1 MALSR
6 AGSRT
11 PVLKWGIAMID
22 DIIRERTENYGSFE
36 GVAILSQ
43 SLKSVMQSHD
53 HWVNMLPDER
63 EALEMIAHKM
73 ARIINGNA
81 AYKDS
86 WNDIS
91 GYAKLVADKIVCD

>member
-1 MALSR
+1 
-6 AGSRT
+6 
-11 PVLKWGIAMID
+11 MID
-22 DIIRERTENYGSFE
+22 DIIRERSENYGPFD

-43 SLKSVMQSHD
+43 SLKSVMSSHEN
-53 HWVNMLPDER
+53 WALMRPDER

>member
-1 MALSR
+1 M
-6 AGSRT
+6 
-11 PVLKWGIAMID
+11 PVLKWRVAMIN
-22 DIIRERTENYGSFE
+22 DIIRERTESYGSFE

-53 HWVNMLPDER
+53 HWVHMRPDER

-86 WNDIS
+86 WDDIG
-91 GYAKLVADKIVCD
+91 GYAKLAADKIVCDQ